1 MRQPNLSGIDL
12 PVLHTPLAGA
22 WVSAPSV
29 PEPLA
34 PPPVEPGSAP
44 AAGRVLMLCADDF
57 GLDSGIS
64 IAIARLARAGR
75 LNAVSCISTSAGWP
89 DDAEWLRGM
98 PPSVSLGLHFNLTH
112 GRPLSRRLARVWP
125 SFPSLAHLTA
135 RAHLGLL
142 PRAELL
148 AEFQAQFGAYVKAI
162 ERPPNFIDGHQHVH
176 HLPVV
181 RNIILDAVEHIQP
194 MPALRSTAPV
204 LGDGADLKRWLIE
217 HAGGRG
223 LARELRRRVIPH
235 NASLL
240 GIYDFTSS
248 DYRLLMQGWL
258 ACVPPEGALLLCH
271 PGGVSSVGTHD
282 PIGAARIRELNYLS
296 SDAFTLDLAAAGVSL
311 GSVWD

>member
-1 MRQPNLSGIDL
+1 MRQPNLSGTEL
-12 PVLHTPLAGA
+12 PVLHTPLAGE
-22 WVSAPSV
+22 WVSAPSM

-34 PPPVEPGSAP
+34 PIAPLVPLPVEPG
-44 AAGRVLMLCADDF
+44 RMLMLCADDF

-75 LNAVSCISTSAGWP
+75 LNAVSCLSTGAGWA

-98 PPSVSLGLHFNLTH
+98 PPNVSLGLHFNLTH
-112 GRPLSRRLARVWP
+112 GQPLSRRLARVWP
-125 SFPSLAHLTA
+125 SFPSLAQLTA
-135 RAHLGLL
+135 RAHLGWL

-148 AEFQAQFGAYVKAI
+148 AEFHAQFGAYVKAI
-162 ERPPNFIDGHQHVH
+162 ERPPSFIDGHQHVH

-204 LGDGADLKRWLIE
+204 LGDGAELKRWLIE

-240 GIYDFTSS
+240 GIYDFAGT
-248 DYRLLMQGWL
+248 DYRRLMQGWL
-258 ACVPPEGALLLCH
+258 AKVPPEGALLLCH
-271 PGGVSSVGTHD
+271 PGGVSAIGSRD
-282 PIGAARIRELNYLS
+282 PIGAARLRELNYLS
-296 SDAFTLDLAAAGVSL
+296 SDHFTQDLAAAGVSL
-311 GSVWD
+311 GRVWA